1 MLYRLRNDFQLSVI
15 SLLGVFAIL
24 GITPFAVWRF
34 VQGEILI
41 GTIDTIILLG
51 IIGAV
56 VYAWRTGKK
65 DLAGLFLATVPCTM
79 GGITIATLVG
89 EAGLFWLYPALICSF
104 FMTRP
109 WIATALAL
117 AALLFLVFEGSA
129 FTSATQQWSF
139 VTTVAVVSI
148 CAYVFARRNED
159 QRVTLQQL
167 ALIDPLTGTRNRRAM
182 DAALE
187 QALGD
192 RDRQTGSY
200 ALTLVDLDHFK
211 AVNDQHG
218 HHVGDRILVE
228 FSSILNT
235 NTRRSDQ
242 VFRFGG
248 EEFVLLLSG
257 VTGQTLTAAIEHLQ
271 QTVRRSL
278 KSPSGTVTASF
289 GVTLLHPSD
298 SPQSVLERADRALY
312 QAKAQGRD
320 RIVIEK

>member
-24 GITPFAVWRF
+24 GITPFALWRF
-34 VQGEILI
+34 VIGDTLI
-41 GTIDTIILLG
+41 GTIDTAILLG

-56 VYAWRTGKK
+56 AYAWRTGRN
-65 DLAGLFLATVPCTM
+65 DHAGLFLAAVPCTM
-79 GGITIATLVG
+79 GGIAVATLVG
-89 EAGLFWLYPALICSF
+89 EAGLFWLYPALICSY

-117 AALLFLVFEGSA
+117 TALVFLTIEGSA
-129 FTSATQQWSF
+129 FHSPTQQWSF

-159 QRVTLQQL
+159 QRVTLQRL

-192 RDRQTGSY
+192 HDRQTGDY
-200 ALTLVDLDHFK
+200 ALVLVDLDHFK

-218 HHVGDRILVE
+218 HTVGDRILVE
-228 FSSILNT
+228 FSSMLT
-235 NTRRSDQ
+235 ENTRRSDQ

-257 VTGQTLTAAIEHLQ
+257 VTEQTLTAAVDHLQ
-271 QTVRRSL
+271 QATRRSL
-278 KSPSGTVTASF
+278 KSPSGNVTASF